1 VLQDCADLLHDTL
14 NDRVGMAA
22 PDSLMFSLL
31 NGVLAKFRV
40 PELPSTI
47 GEQLAE
53 VAVVLC
59 SAIRDAVPWLRLPRV
74 QVRLCFCVSLMG
86 LSARATAATVS
97 VSVSVSALVLTLPS
111 LFLLSCLRLALSTLL
126 SCAASRIVCYFLN
139 VVC

>member
-1 VLQDCADLLHDTL
+1 
-14 NDRVGMAA
+14 MAA

-86 LSARATAATVS
+86 LSARARARGHRFRLRLRVCVGVDSTFS
-97 VSVSVSALVLTLPS
+97 FSSLLPS
-111 LFLLSCLRLALSTLL
+111 SRVVHVVVVRSQPYCLLFLERCLLMRWR
-126 SCAASRIVCYFLN
+126 CR
-139 VVC
+139 